1 MFDYF
6 TNIPNSL
13 EAFKEGF
20 DQKLGE
26 ALASWSLKKLK
37 NIANKEPNDIEEEKL
52 IINKLNEFLYRQY
65 KKNYYLPTIVLDNI
79 CPLYKLYIPLTIK
92 INDTNESYKVDG
104 ENFNFIEKY
113 KKILITDTAGMG
125 KSTLSRYIILKEY
138 EKNENIPVFVELRQ
152 ISEKTSL
159 LTHITNI
166 LQPTAEDEKIN
177 DEKILKSIKKG
188 GYIFVL
194 DGYDE
199 INLAIKEKLTNEIR
213 EFVAKYGANY
223 FLITSRPEISISS
236 FPEFQNFKINPLEA
250 EEAYLLIKKYDSDG
264 ERSFR
269 LISKLQDQ
277 DLKGIEEFLKSPL
290 LVTLLYRSY
299 EYKQQI
305 PLKKSIFYRQVYDAL
320 YSWHDLSK
328 EGYSTRVKLSGLDPE
343 EFHKVLR
350 VVGYLC
356 IKTQKNQFTVDE
368 IINFIE
374 KSKKKII
381 DAKFISSNFLD
392 DSLKAVPLLKKE
404 GDYIYWAHKSLSEY
418 FCAMYLAIDAKS
430 NQKEIFSK
438 LITSDNFASYANMLD
453 IFFDIDNES
462 FHRHFT
468 KVVIDDYKKH
478 FSELKSFYPSLPNE
492 SIAYRASTTLYKDF
506 NLIKNIE
513 DYKYN
518 QKNIAQIFMDF
529 SKKNSPPMPIIY
541 NYQFKDIFNGK
552 LCLILSNQKNIIL
565 DILNNKKHY
574 MIKQRSLYPEIIK
587 KLKIPIGGKKN
598 NKIDDSP
605 ENSWNSEK
613 NFQNT
618 TRALMQSLSY
628 IIDYTRI
635 NEIERAISLA
645 ASNDDDEF

>member
-1 MFDYF
+1 
-6 TNIPNSL
+6 
-13 EAFKEGF
+13 
-20 DQKLGE
+20 
-26 ALASWSLKKLK
+26 
-37 NIANKEPNDIEEEKL
+37 
-52 IINKLNEFLYRQY
+52 
-65 KKNYYLPTIVLDNI
+65 
-79 CPLYKLYIPLTIK
+79 
-92 INDTNESYKVDG
+92 
-104 ENFNFIEKY
+104 
-113 KKILITDTAGMG
+113 MG